1 MAFSTTGAAMRTHP
15 STARFI
21 LGVLPALPTVLALV
35 ATLLLFALFLL
46 VQGAPALDAIE
57 LIFQGAFGSSFAW
70 QSTLLRA
77 SPLMLTA
84 LCVALPAQVGLI
96 VIGGEGA
103 LALGGLGAAVVPP
116 LLPHGTS
123 WLVATPLMALAGMA
137 AGGIW
142 IGIVGGLRQWRG
154 VNETISSLLMSY
166 IAIALFKH
174 LVEGPLRDPA
184 SLNKPSTFPV
194 PDALMIGSLP
204 GLDVH
209 WGLFWGA
216 LACVAAWVFVR
227 HSTRGFAMRVV
238 GGSNRAARLVGLP
251 VNQLALA
258 ACVLGGAAAGLAG
271 MFEVAAVQGSANAS
285 LLAGY
290 GYAGILVAFAARQ
303 NPLAII
309 VCALMIGGIEASG
322 SLLQRRLDLPD
333 ATTLVLQGLLFANL
347 LAWEALGGRIAA
359 WRVKLQAAALADTP
373 VQLEQTH
380 A

>member
-1 MAFSTTGAAMRTHP
+1 MRAHASTVTSPGI
-15 STARFI
+15 ARAL
-21 LGVLPALPTVLALV
+21 LGVLPALPTLAAV
-35 ATLLLFALFLL
+35 AGTLLLFAIFLL
-46 VQGAPALDAIE
+46 VQGQPAGDAIV
-57 LIFQGAFGSSFAW
+57 LIAQGAFGSAFAW

-77 SPLMLTA
+77 APLMLTA

-103 LALGGLGAAVVPP
+103 LALGGLAAAVTPQ
-116 LLPHGTS
+116 LLPHGTP
-123 WLVATPLMALAGMA
+123 WFVATPAMALAGM
-137 AGGIW
+137 
-142 IGIVGGLRQWRG
+142 IVGGAWIGTVGALRQWRG

-184 SLNKPSTFPV
+184 SLNKPSTLPLPAAFTV
-194 PDALMIGSLP
+194 GSLP

-216 LACVAAWVFVR
+216 LACVGAWIFVR
-227 HSTRGFAMRVV
+227 HSTKGFAMRVT
-238 GGSNRAARLVGLP
+238 GGNARAARLVGLP
-251 VNQLALA
+251 VNSLALT

-271 MFEVAAVQGSANAS
+271 MFEVSAVQGSANAS

-309 VCALMIGGIEASG
+309 ACALMIGGIEASG

-347 LAWEALGGRIAA
+347 LAWEALGGRLAA
-359 WRVKLQAAALADTP
+359 WRVKLQAVAQSGLP
-373 VQLEQTH
+373 HPLEQTH

>member
-1 MAFSTTGAAMRTHP
+1 MRAGAPA
-15 STARFI
+15 ARV
-21 LGVLPALPTVLALV
+21 LLSLLPALPTVLALLG
-35 ATLLLFALFLL
+35 TLLLFSLFLL
-46 VQGAPALDAIE
+46 VQGQPVPDAIG
-57 LIFQGAFGSSFAW
+57 LIFEGAFGSSFAW
-70 QSTLLRA
+70 QNTLLRA

-84 LCVALPAQVGLI
+84 LCVALPAQAGLI

-103 LALGGLGAAVVPP
+103 LALGGLAAAVVPSV
-116 LLPHGTS
+116 LPAATP
-123 WLVATPLMALAGMA
+123 WFVATPLMAVAGMLAGGA
-137 AGGIW
+137 W
-142 IGIVGGLRQWRG
+142 IGAVGALRQWRG

-184 SLNKPSTFPV
+184 SLNKPSTAPL
-194 PDALMIGSLP
+194 PDAMTIGSMP
-204 GLDVH
+204 GLEMH
-209 WGLFWGA
+209 WGLLWGVV
-216 LACVAAWVFVR
+216 ACIAAWVFVQF
-227 HSTRGFAMRVV
+227 STKGFAMRVV
-238 GGSNRAARLVGLP
+238 GGSQRAARLVGLP
-251 VNQLALA
+251 VDGLTLA
-258 ACVLGGAAAGLAG
+258 ACVLGGAAAGLGG

-303 NPLAII
+303 NPLAIV

-359 WRVKLQAAALADTP
+359 WRIKLQAAVLAGAP
-373 VQLEQTH
+373 VPLESQH

>member
-1 MAFSTTGAAMRTHP
+1 MRAHVPNAAA
-15 STARFI
+15 ARAM
-21 LGVLPALPTVLALV
+21 LALLPALPTALAVLG
-35 ATLLLFALFLL
+35 TLLLFSLFLL
-46 VQGAPALDAIE
+46 MQGQPAPDAIV

-77 SPLMLTA
+77 APLMLTA

-103 LALGGLGAAVVPP
+103 LALGGMCAAIVPQM
-116 LLPHGTS
+116 LPHGTP
-123 WLVATPLMALAGMA
+123 WLLATPLMALAGML
-137 AGGIW
+137 AGGVW
-142 IGIVGGLRQWRG
+142 IGAVGALRQWRG

-166 IAIALFKH
+166 IAIAVFKH

-184 SLNKPSTFPV
+184 SLNKPSTLPV
-194 PDALMIGSLP
+194 PDSMMIGSIP
-204 GLDVH
+204 GLDTH
-209 WGLFWGA
+209 WGLVWGIV
-216 LACVAAWVFVR
+216 ACIAAWVFVKF
-227 HSTRGFAMRVV
+227 STKGFAMRVV

-251 VNQLALA
+251 VNLLALM
-258 ACVLGGAAAGLAG
+258 ACVLGGAAAGLGG

-309 VCALMIGGIEASG
+309 ACALMIGGIEASG

-359 WRVKLQAAALADTP
+359 WRVKLQADAQADLP
-373 VQLEQTH
+373 VQLERTH

>member
-1 MAFSTTGAAMRTHP
+1 MRPHAQ
-15 STARFI
+15 TARV
-21 LGVLPALPTVLALV
+21 LLALLPAIPTVLALV
-35 ATLLLFALFLL
+35 GTLVLFSLFLL
-46 VQGAPALDAIE
+46 VQGQPVLDAVG

-103 LALGGLGAAVVPP
+103 LALGGMCAAIVPQM
-116 LLPHGTS
+116 LPASTS
-123 WLVATPLMALAGMA
+123 WLIATPLMALAGML
-137 AGGIW
+137 AGAVW
-142 IGIVGGLRQWRG
+142 IGAVGALRQWRG
-154 VNETISSLLMSY
+154 VNETISSLLMAY

-184 SLNKPSTFPV
+184 SLNKPSTLPV
-194 PDALMIGSLP
+194 PPSMMIGSLP
-204 GLDVH
+204 GLEVH
-209 WGLFWGA
+209 WGLLWGV
-216 LACVAAWVFVR
+216 LACVGAWVFVKY
-227 HSTRGFAMRVV
+227 STKGFAMRVV

-251 VNQLALA
+251 VNLLALA
-258 ACVLGGAAAGLAG
+258 ACALGGAAAGLAG

-359 WRVKLQAAALADTP
+359 WRVQLQAAALTDINLP
-373 VQLEQTH
+373 MEQTH